1 MEKQETCKVRQ
12 VYTGFCSVVC
22 ADGCKN
28 ISYDTLNGLKLQ
40 RRIDT
45 LDSQTGLSL
54 WTAPSAVEAIE
65 DFIQSFTAQPENNA
79 STRRKPNSIVALA
92 LDLKGL
98 KQINDTYGM
107 DAGDAHITQ
116 AACALKLREGDLVF
130 RRQLG
135 GDEFIVL
142 MPWVQE
148 GTNDISLEPFLN
160 RCGITI
166 VRCDNDLD
174 VDITNDGSTK
184 YFSGNIGLIGL
195 DEPTTPGEIIYLGN
209 TLFDSIKEFKDT
221 VYFSVECT
229 SDNLEQSRKLIE
241 SIKNTGVVKNAAR
254 VGLNSLGLSK
264 RWPYHTYDGNES
276 TAKI

>member
-12 VYTGFCSVVC
+12 AYTGFCSVVC

-45 LDSQTGLSL
+45 IDSQTGLSL
-54 WTAPSAVEAIE
+54 WSSPAVDETIE
-65 DFIQSFTAQPENNA
+65 DFIQSLIVQPEDDA
-79 STRRKPNSIVALA
+79 SIRRKPNSIVALA

-160 RCGITI
+160 RCGISI
-166 VRCDNDLD
+166 VRCDKALD

-195 DEPTTPGEIIYLGN
+195 DEPTTPGEIIYMGN

-221 VYFSVECT
+221 VYFRVECN
-229 SDNLEQSRKLIE
+229 SESLEQSRQRIE
-241 SIKNTGVVKNAAR
+241 EVKKTGITKNAAR
-254 VGLNSLGLSK
+254 VGLDSLGLLK
-264 RWPYHTYDGNES
+264 KWPYHAYDSNEN